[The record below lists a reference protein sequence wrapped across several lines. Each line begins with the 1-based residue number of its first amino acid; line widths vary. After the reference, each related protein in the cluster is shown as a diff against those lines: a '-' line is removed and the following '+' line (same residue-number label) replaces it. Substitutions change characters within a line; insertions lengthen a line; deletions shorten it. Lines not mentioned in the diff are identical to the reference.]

1 MLNVV
6 VRPGDQREVQRHRL
20 VGQVHREYR
29 VGVKVDRVG
38 IEKKRELE
46 KVEM

>member
-1 MLNVV
+1 V

-20 VGQVHREYR
+20 VERVHREYR

-38 IEKKRELE
+38 IEKKERVLE